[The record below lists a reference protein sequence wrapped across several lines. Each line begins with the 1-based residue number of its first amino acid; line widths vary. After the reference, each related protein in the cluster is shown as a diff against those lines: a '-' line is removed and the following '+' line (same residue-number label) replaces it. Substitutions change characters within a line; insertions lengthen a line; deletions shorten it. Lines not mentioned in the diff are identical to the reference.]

1 MVKNGRRTAVD
12 ERTIDGRVLMSYGDH
27 YSYLDTTTTSD
38 GTPIYESRGFN
49 GGQHTWYLLNSEI
62 RRIGEIFAQAPD
74 KFELVNDDRSGAF
87 CRIYALDHFEA
98 RIVRDIAA
106 AMRWT
111 SPRKETYYHII
122 NTIRSSQGGGS
133 HWVAVVLEIEKTERP
148 EATAAAAGTAVVQQH
163 ETPHVYSQT
172 RPDAPVKV
180 DSRDSLSQQLFAS
193 SSSSSSTSSSSSS
206 SFSISTAIEVAAMAS
221 YISMSAVATIASWLP
236 TVLEVARLAYIAQ
249 RNSWDSLWL
258 TELPARATPEF
269 QFKERFLVS

>member
-1 MVKNGRRTAVD
+1 
-12 ERTIDGRVLMSYGDH
+12 MSYGDH

-148 EATAAAAGTAVVQQH
+148 EASG
-163 ETPHVYSQT
+163 
-172 RPDAPVKV
+172 
-180 DSRDSLSQQLFAS
+180 
-193 SSSSSSTSSSSSS
+193 
-206 SFSISTAIEVAAMAS
+206 
-221 YISMSAVATIASWLP
+221 
-236 TVLEVARLAYIAQ
+236 
-249 RNSWDSLWL
+249 
-258 TELPARATPEF
+258 
-269 QFKERFLVS
+269 LVCE

>member
-1 MVKNGRRTAVD
+1 MSAPLVAECSRATA
-12 ERTIDGRVLMSYGDH
+12 TITPTL
-27 YSYLDTTTTSD
+27 TTTTSD

-49 GGQHTWYLLNSEI
+49 GALHTWYLLNSEI

-111 SPRKETYYHII
+111 SPRKETSYHIT
-122 NTIRSSQGGGS
+122 NTMRASQGGGS

>member
-1 MVKNGRRTAVD
+1 MGKNGRRTAVD

-74 KFELVNDDRSGAF
+74 KFELVNDDISGAF

-98 RIVRDIAA
+98 RIVRAIAA

-111 SPRKETYYHII
+111 SPRKETYYHIT

-172 RPDAPVKV
+172 RPDAPVKAAP
-180 DSRDSLSQQLFAS
+180 RDSLSQELFAS
-193 SSSSSSTSSSSSS
+193 SSSSSS

-221 YISMSAVATIASWLP
+221 YIAMSAVATIASWLP

>member
-1 MVKNGRRTAVD
+1 
-12 ERTIDGRVLMSYGDH
+12 MSYGDH

-111 SPRKETYYHII
+111 SPRKETYYHIT
-122 NTIRSSQGGGS
+122 NTMRYSQGGGS

-193 SSSSSSTSSSSSS
+193 SSSSSSTTSSSSS

-221 YISMSAVATIASWLP
+221 YITMSAVATIASWLP

>member
-1 MVKNGRRTAVD
+1 
-12 ERTIDGRVLMSYGDH
+12 MSYGDH

-111 SPRKETYYHII
+111 SPRKETYYHIT

-193 SSSSSSTSSSSSS
+193 SSSSSSTSSHCIVVTNGPRSSPPGLHCAAKQLGLSLADRAACSGYAGVSIQRKVPGFLTERSSSA
-206 SFSISTAIEVAAMAS
+206 TAGS
-221 YISMSAVATIASWLP
+221 RGT
-236 TVLEVARLAYIAQ
+236 
-249 RNSWDSLWL
+249 
-258 TELPARATPEF
+258 
-269 QFKERFLVS
+269 

>member
-111 SPRKETYYHII
+111 SPRKETYYHI
-122 NTIRSSQGGGS
+122 T
-133 HWVAVVLEIEKTERP
+133 
-148 EATAAAAGTAVVQQH
+148 QH
-163 ETPHVYSQT
+163 H
-172 RPDAPVKV
+172 KV
-180 DSRDSLSQQLFAS
+180 
-193 SSSSSSTSSSSSS
+193 
-206 SFSISTAIEVAAMAS
+206 
-221 YISMSAVATIASWLP
+221 
-236 TVLEVARLAYIAQ
+236 VARWRVSLGRCSARDRENRKA
-249 RNSWDSLWL
+249 RGNSSGSGNGCC
-258 TELPARATPEF
+258 TAT
-269 QFKERFLVS
+269 

>member
-1 MVKNGRRTAVD
+1 VPTYQPTPLPTYKPTPQP
-12 ERTIDGRVLMSYGDH
+12 THLPTPQPTPLPTYQP
-27 YSYLDTTTTSD
+27 TPQ
-38 GTPIYESRGFN
+38 PIYESRSFN

-62 RRIGEIFAQAPD
+62 RRIGEAFAQAPD
-74 KFELVNDDRSGAF
+74 KFELVGFDISGAF

-111 SPRKETYYHII
+111 SPRKETYHHIT
-122 NTIRSSQGGGS
+122 NTMRCGQGGGS

-148 EATAAAAGTAVVQQH
+148 EATAAAAGTAVQQY
-163 ETPHVYSQT
+163 ETPHVHSST
-172 RPDAPVKV
+172 KPDAPVK
-180 DSRDSLSQQLFAS
+180 DAPRDSLSQELFAS
-193 SSSSSSTSSSSSS
+193 SSSSSSS
-206 SFSISTAIEVAAMAS
+206 SFSISTATEVAAMAS
-221 YISMSAVATIASWLP
+221 YISMSVVATIASWLP

-258 TELPARATPEF
+258 NELPVRATPEF

>member
-62 RRIGEIFAQAPD
+62 RRIGEAFAQAPD
-74 KFELVNDDRSGAF
+74 KFELVNDDISGAF
-87 CRIYALDHFEA
+87 CRIYALDSFE
-98 RIVRDIAA
+98 RQVVRDIAA

-111 SPRKETYYHII
+111 SPRKETYYHIT
-122 NTIRSSQGGGS
+122 NTARGYGGGS

-193 SSSSSSTSSSSSS
+193 SSSSSSS

>member
-1 MVKNGRRTAVD
+1 MVKNGRRTAVN
-12 ERTIDGRVLMSYGDH
+12 ERTIGGRVLQSYGDH

-111 SPRKETYYHII
+111 SPRKETYYHIT
-122 NTIRSSQGGGS
+122 NTARGYGGGS

-148 EATAAAAGTAVVQQH
+148 EATVAGTAVRQYA
-163 ETPHVYSQT
+163 TPHVYSPKKKT
-172 RPDAPVKV
+172 KFKV
-180 DSRDSLSQQLFAS
+180 RFLGTYWVLSFIKIIKCYVFYFFFCTLLI
-193 SSSSSSTSSSSSS
+193 TSSDK
-206 SFSISTAIEVAAMAS
+206 T
-221 YISMSAVATIASWLP
+221 
-236 TVLEVARLAYIAQ
+236 
-249 RNSWDSLWL
+249 
-258 TELPARATPEF
+258 
-269 QFKERFLVS
+269 